1 MAKRYKYTVRKHDEA
16 PGGTLSLVLA
26 VLSFLFLA
34 GSMITAAVQNGQ
46 GAIWLGAFGLMSMAF
61 SVYGFIMGIKSLKN
75 QQKSHRLG
83 VIGSLL
89 CGVLAVIW
97 LGIFLTGVS
106 G

>member
-1 MAKRYKYTVRKHDEA
+1 
-16 PGGTLSLVLA
+16 
-26 VLSFLFLA
+26 
-34 GSMITAAVQNGQ
+34 
-46 GAIWLGAFGLMSMAF
+46 MAF
-61 SVYGFIMGIKSLKN
+61 SVYGFLMGIKSLKN

-83 VIGSLL
+83 VIGALL